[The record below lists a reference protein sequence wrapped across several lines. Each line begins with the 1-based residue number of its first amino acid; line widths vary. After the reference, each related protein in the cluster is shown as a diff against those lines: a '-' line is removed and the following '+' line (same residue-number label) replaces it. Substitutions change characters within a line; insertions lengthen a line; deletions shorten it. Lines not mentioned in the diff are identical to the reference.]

1 MAEGAPEPAEVRR
14 LRRRIDALD
23 RRIVRLLNERSE
35 LAVEIGHRKRAAR
48 QPLRDGERE
57 REVLLRVAMAN
68 EGPLSQADLLA
79 LYRRLVTATRRL
91 QARRSRVAKGP
102 HAPDR

>member
-1 MAEGAPEPAEVRR
+1 MPRSRQSQVPERPPEPAEVRR

-23 RRIVRLLNERSE
+23 RRIVRLLNERSQ

-48 QPLRDGERE
+48 QPVRDGERE

-68 EGPLSQADLLA
+68 DGPLSQSDLLA
-79 LYRRLVTATRRL
+79 LYRKLISVSRRMERML
-91 QARRSRVAKGP
+91 RR
-102 HAPDR
+102 